1 MAFHADEL
9 TLVSLG
15 VIDIVRTVGII
26 AVVDDFVSSIC
37 LALNLVLVVPTIG
50 DVALPD
56 GIPLENLKLGIALD
70 ALLGFAVDFVNTDF
84 DRPLIVFHLVIV
96 RAVGRNSN
104 RLVAAQSTRRGIEA
118 VRNGDFIVAKR
129 NICKLCP
136 RRGDGSIYHTLCFVF
151 QLVDGCIFGSL
162 GSGIR
167 FSLAGERSFLP
178 AECACAG
185 LGHLIMYCPCGRTIA
200 AIQMVVV
207 VLRVT
212 AGGNG
217 LRSGRSHL
225 PTTAVHTA
233 AGLAWS
239 DGNDCT
245 IHFLQRIQLILI
257 GVDGERQI
265 KAASGAL
272 CRSGP

>member
-1 MAFHADEL
+1 
-9 TLVSLG
+9 
-15 VIDIVRTVGII
+15 
-26 AVVDDFVSSIC
+26 
-37 LALNLVLVVPTIG
+37 
-50 DVALPD
+50 
-56 GIPLENLKLGIALD
+56 
-70 ALLGFAVDFVNTDF
+70 
-84 DRPLIVFHLVIV
+84 
-96 RAVGRNSN
+96 
-104 RLVAAQSTRRGIEA
+104 
-118 VRNGDFIVAKR
+118 
-129 NICKLCP
+129 
-136 RRGDGSIYHTLCFVF
+136 
-151 QLVDGCIFGSL
+151 
-162 GSGIR
+162 
-167 FSLAGERSFLP
+167 
-178 AECACAG
+178 
-185 LGHLIMYCPCGRTIA
+185 MYCPCGRTIA

>member
-1 MAFHADEL
+1 M
-9 TLVSLG
+9 
-15 VIDIVRTVGII
+15 
-26 AVVDDFVSSIC
+26 VDDLIGAIR
-37 LALNLVLVVPTIG
+37 LTLNLVLVIPASG
-50 DVALPD
+50 D
-56 GIPLENLKLGIALD
+56 IPLQNSIPFKNGKLCVPANLLFGL
-70 ALLGFAVDFVNTDF
+70 AVDLINRNLY
-84 DRPLIVFHLVIV
+84 RPFIVLHLVV
-96 RAVGRNSN
+96 VAAVGGNSN
-104 RLVAAQSTRRGIEA
+104 RLVATQSAGRGIEA

-129 NICKLCP
+129 NLCKLCP

-162 GSGIR
+162 GSSIR

>member
-1 MAFHADEL
+1 M
-9 TLVSLG
+9 
-15 VIDIVRTVGII
+15 
-26 AVVDDFVSSIC
+26 VDDFVSSIC

-96 RAVGRNSN
+96 RAVGRNSD